1 MEMMAGAR
9 DWFVACTV
17 GIGASLGSAG
27 RGESTESAVGMWA
40 TVREASSGGVEG
52 EHKSITGCVSCRP
65 LASGGVAWEGGWL
78 RCLAYHG
85 RVDRR

>member
-1 MEMMAGAR
+1 MAGAR
-9 DWFVACTV
+9 DGFVACTV

-40 TVREASSGGVEG
+40 TVRGASSGCVEG
-52 EHKSITGCVSCRP
+52 ERKSITDCVSCRP
-65 LASGGVAWEGGWL
+65 LSSGGVAWKEGPGLL